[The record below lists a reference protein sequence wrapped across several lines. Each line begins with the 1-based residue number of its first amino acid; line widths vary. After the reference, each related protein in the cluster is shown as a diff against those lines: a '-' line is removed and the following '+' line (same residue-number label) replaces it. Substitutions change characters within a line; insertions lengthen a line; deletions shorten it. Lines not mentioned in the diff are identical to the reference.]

1 MGEGSGWEVG
11 DTGGGRADGNMAGV
25 TVEDG
30 IAVVP
35 GCMGVGVD
43 VSQAVRN
50 KTRSNNRFALRN
62 MDFLF
67 FPLFFQN
74 WFFRF

>member
-1 MGEGSGWEVG
+1 VGEGRGWGVG
-11 DTGGGRADGNMAGV
+11 DKGGGRTDGNMARV
-25 TVEDG
+25 AVEDG

-35 GCMGVGVD
+35 DCMGVGVD

-67 FPLFFQN
+67 FP
-74 WFFRF
+74 

>member
-1 MGEGSGWEVG
+1 MGVGRGWGVG
-11 DTGGGRADGNMAGV
+11 DKGGGRADGNMAV
-25 TVEDG
+25 VAVEDG

-35 GCMGVGVD
+35 GCMGVRAA

-67 FPLFFQN
+67 FPLFFN
-74 WFFRF
+74 MYPDG